1 MKRRREEKKLKGRNI
16 EEPIGSGD
24 ERRVIA
30 TQNVH
35 DKTTD
40 DHESLVLFFSLI
52 NRCVAQ
58 EIHKTTR
65 LSWKGQKRTRSMVG
79 NVGMVK
85 RKEDVKRPSGVGV
98 EI

>member
-40 DHESLVLFFSLI
+40 DHESLVSSSL
-52 NRCVAQ
+52 
-58 EIHKTTR
+58 
-65 LSWKGQKRTRSMVG
+65 
-79 NVGMVK
+79 
-85 RKEDVKRPSGVGV
+85 
-98 EI
+98 